1 MGGTKFIPQ
10 EIIARQIFFIRE
22 QKVMLDNDLAR
33 LYGVET
39 RALNQAVKRN
49 PGKFPSDFMFRLKKK
64 EFAFLLTQ
72 QSTVDPMRSQSVTA
86 SKRNVRYLP
95 YVFTEHGALMAANV
109 LNSRRAVKM
118 SVFVMR
124 AFIKMREIFAANK
137 ILAERLTALEKKL
150 TGRVNI
156 HERTIIQILTQ
167 IKKLM
172 AFHEEPQPKRRA
184 IGFQIDR
191 SD

>member
-1 MGGTKFIPQ
+1 
-10 EIIARQIFFIRE
+10 
-22 QKVMLDNDLAR
+22 
-33 LYGVET
+33 
-39 RALNQAVKRN
+39 
-49 PGKFPSDFMFRLKKK
+49 
-64 EFAFLLTQ
+64 
-72 QSTVDPMRSQSVTA
+72 
-86 SKRNVRYLP
+86 
-95 YVFTEHGALMAANV
+95 MAANV

-124 AFIKMREIFAANK
+124 AFNKMREIFAATK

-156 HERTIIQILTQ
+156 HERTIIHILTQ